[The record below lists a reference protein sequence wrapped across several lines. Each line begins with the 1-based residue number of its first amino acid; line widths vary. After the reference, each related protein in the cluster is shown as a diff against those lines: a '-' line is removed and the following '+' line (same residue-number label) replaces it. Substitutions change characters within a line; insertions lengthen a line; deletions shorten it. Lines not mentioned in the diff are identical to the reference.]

1 MLLQINGP
9 FTPDLAHGLSEFA
22 EVLKLQYCIRLGTC
36 SVCPCRRGSTPG
48 HTRPG
53 VLVTVCANPWCVRR
67 RAQINGPFTPDLAHS
82 LSEFAEA
89 LKTNKWPTELKAGL
103 IGSCTNSSYEDM
115 QRAASV
121 ARQALDAGIKAK
133 VSGGKALSL
142 RARLWTGS
150 T

>member
-1 MLLQINGP
+1 MAP
-9 FTPDLAHGLSEFA
+9 
-22 EVLKLQYCIRLGTC
+22 
-36 SVCPCRRGSTPG
+36 
-48 HTRPG
+48 
-53 VLVTVCANPWCVRR
+53 
-67 RAQINGPFTPDLAHS
+67 AQINGPFTPDLAHT

-133 VSGGKALSL
+133 VRCFLGASCFVLISSGCPIMGWCAH
-142 RARLWTGS
+142 RH
-150 T
+150 

>member
-1 MLLQINGP
+1 MINVGCMLL
-9 FTPDLAHGLSEFA
+9 
-22 EVLKLQYCIRLGTC
+22 
-36 SVCPCRRGSTPG
+36 
-48 HTRPG
+48 
-53 VLVTVCANPWCVRR
+53 
-67 RAQINGPFTPDLAHS
+67 QINGPFTPDLAHS

-133 VSGGKALSL
+133 VGTALS
-142 RARLWTGS
+142 ARTPGVS
-150 T
+150 VDSVVA

>member
-1 MLLQINGP
+1 MCEQINGP
-9 FTPDLAHGLSEFA
+9 FTPDLAH
-22 EVLKLQYCIRLGTC
+22 T
-36 SVCPCRRGSTPG
+36 
-48 HTRPG
+48 
-53 VLVTVCANPWCVRR
+53 
-67 RAQINGPFTPDLAHS
+67 

-133 VSGGKALSL
+133 VEHLHSCRHSALRTKDGHASHL
-142 RARLWTGS
+142 IRYVLCCTVRWRS
-150 T
+150 